1 MESATGA
8 TEIDKRTAGMTV
20 SREVPAMCDEESVAV
35 IVVAP
40 VARPVARPLEEI
52 DDVVVMDEDH
62 VTLAVKF
69 LLPRSE

>member
-1 MESATGA
+1 
-8 TEIDKRTAGMTV
+8 
-20 SREVPAMCDEESVAV
+20 VAV

-69 LLPRSE
+69 LVLRSE